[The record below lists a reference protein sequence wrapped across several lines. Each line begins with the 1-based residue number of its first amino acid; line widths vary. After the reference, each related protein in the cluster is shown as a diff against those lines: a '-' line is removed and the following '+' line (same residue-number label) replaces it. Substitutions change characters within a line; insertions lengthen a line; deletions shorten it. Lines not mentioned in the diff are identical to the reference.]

1 MKLILR
7 AIRVVLVS
15 IVGLGA
21 FIFGIIWGCSLLVNE
36 LQSPGSVSLSAT
48 ILYIFLFHVITENVF
63 YLIKEELKET
73 KEAIEAYWK
82 ANEP

>member
-1 MKLILR
+1 MKIILR

-21 FIFGIIWGCSLLVNE
+21 CTFGIIWGCSLLVSE

-48 ILYIFLFHVITENVF
+48 ILYIFLFYVITENVL
-63 YLIKEELKET
+63 YLIKKELKEG